1 MVKNYHKMYYDKVI
15 PEWAVNCFVIGD
27 DIRRKMLVLDNLYTF
42 GFEPKIVTPNFFQQ
56 WPENFSK
63 KRSLAL
69 TRRSLSLGE
78 IGCAKSHIDC
88 YEKFL
93 SNKYLLTL
101 IFEDD
106 AHLAQINFNEFIYAL
121 QKIEVMEV
129 NSENI
134 GRVYTFFTESAIV
147 KKETTSEPTFFRVLG
162 EPSHGVCYVVN
173 RKGAKA
179 LISANKNLDFQADW
193 PKSANIE
200 FFLYSNKLIT
210 HGTTNEIPVSFL
222 DSQRKSLTQSKI
234 ETFYLAIKSIFF
246 VTYIFN
252 KQYYKSKREYFSI
265 NVLPI
270 IKWRLRKSFS
280 KRLRNWPQGVRIVLW

>member
-1 MVKNYHKMYYDKVI
+1 VI

-27 DIRRKMLVLDNLYTF
+27 DIRRKMLVLDNLYKF
-42 GFEPKIVTPNFFQQ
+42 RFKPEIVTPNFFQE

-93 SNKYLLTL
+93 SNKHPLTL

-106 AHLAQINFNEFIYAL
+106 AHIAQINFNEFIYAL
-121 QKIEVMEV
+121 QQIEVMEA
-129 NSENI
+129 NSENL

-162 EPSHGVCYVVN
+162 EPSHGVCYVAN
-173 RKGAKA
+173 RKGAEA

-193 PKSANIE
+193 PKSASIKY
-200 FFLYSNKLIT
+200 FLYSNKLIS
-210 HGTTNEIPVSFL
+210 HGETYQIHDSFL
-222 DSQRKSLTQSKI
+222 DSQRKSLTHSKI
-234 ETFYLAIKSIFF
+234 KTSYLAIKSIFF
-246 VTYIFN
+246 VTYILN
-252 KQYYKSKREYFSI
+252 KQYYKSKNQYLLI

-270 IKWRLRKSFS
+270 LKWRLHRCFS
-280 KRLRNWPQGVRIVLW
+280 KQLKNWPNGVRIVPW